1 MLPIDLMSQE
11 QQQHDYSTVRL
22 WHSHYSE
29 SRLFCRNF
37 SNQVIQSRLGKDQST
52 RTVFGPSLFARE
64 ERIGQDN
71 DVYGRHSEVWEAMVR
86 LAGRDPSFAKYIS
99 DEGLNPQDPVSDDIR
114 KRDECLRKVKPIV
127 LLREAYFK
135 GAEREHRS
143 RKSTIL
149 YAGEETIYA
158 MSEGNPRLLAGL
170 INQLLDAMV
179 TRSRPGFV
187 GSGEPRM
194 PREVQS
200 KVLRGASS
208 RMRSFIRAYPTQTG
222 GRRKLHL
229 AHLTEKLGD
238 FLFNQLVGREFPGD
252 PMGSFVVDTI
262 EPSLQEEV
270 GRSLLIGAFVSSAK
284 PRLTCLPQSWVP
296 DSANSY
302 ARAGIPPPVE
312 KLSRGEASTA
322 LRIAQGLSP
331 QMEMYA
337 AKREV

>member
-1 MLPIDLMSQE
+1 M
-11 QQQHDYSTVRL
+11 
-22 WHSHYSE
+22 
-29 SRLFCRNF
+29 
-37 SNQVIQSRLGKDQST
+37 
-52 RTVFGPSLFARE
+52 
-64 ERIGQDN
+64 
-71 DVYGRHSEVWEAMVR
+71 YGRHSEVWEAMVR

-170 INQLLDAMV
+170 INELLDAMV

-252 PMGSFVVDTI
+252 PMGSFVVDNSI

-270 GRSLLIGAFVSSAK
+270 GRGLLIGAFVFVGKTPSDVPSSILGSRI
-284 PRLTCLPQSWVP
+284 RLTHMLAPEFRLLLR
-296 DSANSY
+296 NY
-302 ARAGIPPPVE
+302 
-312 KLSRGEASTA
+312 RGVRLSTA